1 MTFLRTSEEAVQGEG
16 VSIAFEYADPIA
28 SVTGFS
34 NEFIDGDNTQ
44 CISLVGTGF
53 GTETDAVELYIDGV
67 L

>member
-34 NEFIDGDNTQ
+34 NEFIDGDNT
-44 CISLVGTGF
+44 
-53 GTETDAVELYIDGV
+53 
-67 L
+67 